1 MVWFVSAEDMMTGEV
16 LMVKRSTRM
25 TCVAPRLG
33 TPLSQAM
40 MRKKFVPSG
49 SESSVAQ
56 VKMPL
61 VGLSVAAVVG
71 SNWLRMDLA
80 YSRWP
85 MFAG

>member
-1 MVWFVSAEDMMTGEV
+1 MTGEA
-16 LMVKRSTRM
+16 LMAKTSTRM

-49 SESSVAQ
+49 SELSVAQ
-56 VKMPL
+56 AKMPL

-71 SNWLRMDLA
+71 SNWLRMVCA
-80 YSRWP
+80 YSTWP
-85 MFAG
+85 LFAG